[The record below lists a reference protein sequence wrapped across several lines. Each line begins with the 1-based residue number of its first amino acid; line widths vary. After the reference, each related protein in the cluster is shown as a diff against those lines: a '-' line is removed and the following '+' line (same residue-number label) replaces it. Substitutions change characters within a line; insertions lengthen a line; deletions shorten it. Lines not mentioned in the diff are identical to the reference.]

1 MNLTQTSGTL
11 RGTGTVTVTGALNW
25 TGGAMLDAG
34 KTRIAASATGTIS
47 GGNVKD
53 LAVNRV
59 LENAGTLL
67 VSGGAILFNQI
78 GSFGGGAVINNLAGA
93 TLEAQGDV
101 DLHPQLYQSQFGDQ
115 QRGPFPQDRRRGN
128 VAQQLDRRAQQHRHG
143 RDRQGHAEARRRRD
157 ATAAR

>member
-1 MNLTQTSGTL
+1 
-11 RGTGTVTVTGALNW
+11 
-25 TGGAMLDAG
+25 MLDAG

-67 VSGGAILFNQI
+67 VSGGTVIFNQS
-78 GSFGGGAVINNLAGA
+78 GFGGGAVINNLAGA

-101 DLHPQLYQSQFGDQ
+101 EFIHNFTSPNSAINNAGLFRKTGGGETILS
-115 QRGPFPQDRRRGN
+115 N
-128 VAQQLDRRAQQHRHG
+128 STVALNNTG
-143 RDRQGHAEARRRRD
+143 TVEMVNG
-157 ATAAR
+157 T